1 MDNYDKEQ
9 ETVFICSVQKEYL
22 SVLEFKK
29 KKEVF
34 LEQELFPW
42 SLCKGKL

>member
-9 ETVFICSVQKEYL
+9 EAVFICSVQKEDL

-29 KKEVF
+29 KGGVF
-34 LEQELFPW
+34 GTRVV
-42 SLCKGKL
+42 SAVSV